1 MHCILRGKN
10 ISHPSLKFNVKFY
23 RINEAMKR
31 APFRARSMKFYRE
44 ASAINSLR
52 AGFPR
57 VEISALGRTGAE
69 INGAHCGKTS
79 AKRRGE
85 LLHRHFKPYVDL
97 RPRLFAVKPLDHLV
111 RGEFIEGFFGVKVA
125 LQIDLTHRDELAV
138 FDLVF
143 ERDLF

>member
-1 MHCILRGKN
+1 MCGKN
-10 ISHPSLKFNVKFY
+10 ISHSSLKFSAKFY
-23 RINEAMKR
+23 RIKEAMKQ
-31 APFRARSMKFYRE
+31 APFRARSIKFYRE

-57 VEISALGRTGAE
+57 VEIRAWRAGAE
-69 INGAHCGKTS
+69 INRAHCGKTS

-85 LLHRHFKPYVDL
+85 LLHRHFEPYVDL

-111 RGEFIEGFFGVKVA
+111 RSEFIEGFFGVKVA
-125 LQIDLTHRDELAV
+125 LQIDLPHRDELAV
-138 FDLVF
+138 FYLVF